1 MNSLLNSFD
10 ENHHHFFE
18 VFENN
23 QNLLFWEEP
32 KLIDFQFQNN
42 FKV

>member
-23 QNLLFWEEP
+23 QNSFVLGRTKANRFPIP
-32 KLIDFQFQNN
+32 K
-42 FKV
+42 